1 MKKILLFI
9 LLVFSFAVNLFAK
22 DRAIVFFFETT
33 DGLSQKTVK
42 KIIGSKNFSFT
53 AGLDVSKELPEYVH
67 ELIAADK
74 LEPTLIL
81 EPEPYLPV
89 LSSEIKIN
97 DSMSVDRT
105 KDLKKMLS
113 SYNEKIDGLFEKEKY
128 GLFLDDFYATGD
140 TFKYFN
146 KYNIAWCAFK
156 YPADIKRGIY
166 MQDGVVVFAPYTD
179 FPSDHKKIEKWLLQR
194 KEKII
199 PVYLTAA
206 QIKNEQFTEYLADI
220 FKNSKYTDVLTPSD
234 VIELLKQDK
243 KEDIEDF
250 VLPEQTQLP
259 QEILVKIAIAGRE
272 ADEQENSALYENIY
286 DEFLNMCSTDIIK
299 GIIKNDDKSLM
310 LFNISYSNIFK
321 LSDKEIPASDMPYIT
336 AENENAGQ
344 SNCDIQNKFGF
355 EKNEDGYIL
364 QNSTGAVISF
374 AVKKTDKSVDFTV
387 IADDADAYT
396 VDIYIDMNGLPDA
409 GCGVMLKGVDGFFA
423 QNNYWEYAV
432 RLTKEKAVVYRFY
445 VDDLTVV
452 KNIVKNGNTV
462 SIPSDVLRGN
472 PYNWGYQAVALKDN
486 KVIDFLAA
494 EKEKGQIKNTQP
506 LQLQMLKCE

>member
-1 MKKILLFI
+1 
-9 LLVFSFAVNLFAK
+9 
-22 DRAIVFFFETT
+22 
-33 DGLSQKTVK
+33 
-42 KIIGSKNFSFT
+42 
-53 AGLDVSKELPEYVH
+53 
-67 ELIAADK
+67 
-74 LEPTLIL
+74 
-81 EPEPYLPV
+81 
-89 LSSEIKIN
+89 
-97 DSMSVDRT
+97 
-105 KDLKKMLS
+105 
-113 SYNEKIDGLFEKEKY
+113 
-128 GLFLDDFYATGD
+128 
-140 TFKYFN
+140 
-146 KYNIAWCAFK
+146 
-156 YPADIKRGIY
+156 

-336 AENENAGQ
+336 AGNENAGQ

-387 IADDADAYT
+387 IADDTDAYT
-396 VDIYIDMNGLPDA
+396 IDIYIDMNGLPDA
-409 GCGVMLKGVDGFFA
+409 GCGVMLKGVNVFFA

-445 VDDLTVV
+445 VDDLKVV

-462 SIPSDVLRGN
+462 SIPLDVLRGN
-472 PYNWGYQAVALKDN
+472 PYNWGYQTVALKDN